1 MNIGNYF
8 FIINVDYVYKL
19 VFSFYYL
26 FFLEKNING
35 DVDCFGIF
43 DFFYKISKWILLLVF
58 ILFFILVLIL
68 NFLNIFIIICLDV
81 SNRFVKKI
89 YVNIN

>member
-43 DFFYKISKWILLLVF
+43 DFFYKISK
-58 ILFFILVLIL
+58 
-68 NFLNIFIIICLDV
+68 
-81 SNRFVKKI
+81 
-89 YVNIN
+89 